1 MYSEIKRST
10 WYRLIAWLLTVCLVI
25 TLIPDISHATGSGG
39 DTKISPEDVTEK
51 NVTGRTEDTTTYDL
65 GEGEK
70 MTVFHGGQVRYED
83 EEGELIDYDRSLV
96 KIKTGEKTEGEK
108 SLDGY
113 SYRNKEGDSRQYIPQ
128 QLSED
133 TPLIMERDGCSISM
147 SPADETLQDLELT
160 GASVT
165 VKKEN
170 TPVIYEDEEKLPVT
184 AQYSRMGAG
193 ADISYESGESGVK
206 ETMVLRERPES
217 NVFRYV
223 LDLEG
228 LTPRKNPADQGI
240 TFYDDEDDIAADISP
255 AWMNDATGS
264 AYSEGITYDIE
275 KESGSTYILTMTVDR
290 DYLDDEDRQYP
301 VTIDPTATWKGST
314 QIRDAYVI
322 SGSYADT
329 NFYSSSTKVMPAGK
343 NGTGTHRT
351 YIFFRNLLSEVKGQ
365 SISSAKFTVYEVG
378 DGAKNQKVSAY
389 RVTKNWTA
397 SKITW
402 NNKPTNASGANSS
415 VTTTGKKYSS
425 HTFSLKTFVSGLAD
439 GSHGNCGIVLKN
451 VTSSP
456 SYASFWGS
464 RYGTV
469 AYRPKLVVTYY
480 SKPTTA
486 TSAGISPA
494 YVKKST
500 EASLNFSG
508 ITSTGLAR
516 NEYKVFEYNDE
527 AKENGD
533 VKLAYSS
540 SRTIKSGDALPS
552 LPDGCYRIYV
562 RGVNKA
568 GVAGAGKSAGVVHVD
583 STAPSLGTVSISE
596 STEARPGPAD
606 PVITWKGISDPH
618 FKEVSVSVDGGTYK
632 KAGTETSGTYT
643 IPKET
648 FEGNG
653 THTIKVKA
661 TDRMGNST
669 EKTFAGYYV
678 CTDGPE
684 IGQLRLRD
692 SSGKAVTDSSWTGE
706 TDPVIT
712 FSDVRDEKSTIESGG
727 ISYALTSK
735 GETPSDDDFKTPQ
748 DLSFQTDE
756 TGACSG
762 SFHMVSSDR
771 SKAGGKYDIHVRIEN
786 KLGNHTVKSHS
797 YHLDKNSPKG
807 TVTVSSISG
816 TTVTGALSD
825 TVIVTGSITD
835 RQSDDDTAYSG
846 IRDSSIRVYRKSGSD
861 EQAKAILYR
870 DMSESTSRPLDT
882 TKYENGTYIL
892 RLTIEDEAGNTKT
905 IDRQITIANR
915 IVRPEITA
923 EKSGD
928 KIKLTWEWE
937 QDAGNAKV
945 QYRIGSSDSWND
957 ISGSSSAQG
966 SAMITEPGGEGA
978 YTIYVRGVDTS
989 GVAGDE
995 AEVSYIV
1002 DRTAPAAELTSFM
1015 QGVVRGKA
1023 ADDHLRE
1030 WSISI
1035 KERTEAD
1042 DTYETVLSGSRKVDG
1057 KFGFI
1062 DLSGEAFEAGKTYR
1076 LKLTVTDRA
1085 GNSTDAYRD
1094 ITRGA
1099 DKDTAQRIE
1108 PSFRVKRPAGQEY
1121 EDTHFSIGTQ
1131 TRSLRL
1137 KTGTGSALDE
1147 DTAAWYVDGAKKAEG
1162 PSYSDDFSAAEST
1175 SYREGKD
1182 YDILAAGTDADG
1194 GALYSRALTLNGEKK
1209 DLGTG
1214 SSAEKSFTLSGKAVA
1229 LRIDAPATASGKAV
1243 TYSIKTAGSGYESI
1257 TPGRKISVS
1266 DIDAAALHADTFT
1279 LKLQTEADISSV
1291 EGISVTADVLE
1302 DETFSISSIEDYRPS
1317 EFSVKHQLN
1326 YKTYFSWQTASGK
1339 TDLPD
1344 DISFE
1349 VYRSTEDGFTPSDA
1363 TLAASDISGQSYTEI
1378 NTGYKGKYYYRVRA
1392 VQKDENDEIINS
1404 SGYSRQMYGRVA
1416 DADEYLKRLGN
1427 REYWSYASMGLP
1439 QGDAKIEK
1447 SQGNFTYSQT
1457 DAEIPNEGVDVS
1469 FERTYNSQSSAM
1481 SSLGMGWSSSFDME
1495 VLAIADTGGE
1505 SDDSLVL
1512 RYGDGTLY
1520 QFTRT
1525 GDAGASSGSTE
1536 TSGTEDEGSM
1546 DAEAAEDTETAEYIS
1561 SLGKYVTLTKTHSEE
1576 EVSLPAVKK
1585 GVASADDKESVTI
1598 TSDYTVEDKDGN
1610 EYRFNSFGRLV
1621 YMTEQNGNFA
1631 ILEYAADSGLLSRVR
1646 TNRNIAMEIAYNDSD
1661 DGKDPFTIK
1670 SVNLPDGSSYV
1681 YDYAGSADRENVRL
1695 TSVTRRAA
1703 GSGGEITYRYEYD
1716 SRQEP
1721 KLDAIKDGMGNRY
1734 TVSYDSR
1741 GRADEMADPGG
1752 KKQKL
1757 TYSSDSSETIT
1768 ETVIKKGLL
1777 FGTKT
1782 ISTETDRFDGWF
1794 GNCVESIDAAG
1805 NRTGYTYRDNLLVM
1819 TETDGQYQ
1827 KVDAAKNVVIA
1838 DRTGAET
1845 TSYDPGT
1852 DNVTREKSED
1862 GAVTKYTYDGDDVI
1876 HEVSYDADGEKISDT
1891 EYGYDEDGNETDS
1904 YDSVTD
1910 EEELTEYYYEDSQEG
1925 LAGEV
1930 KKETSKEDG
1939 VQKSTTSYTYEYSD
1953 DGRKTEKMT
1962 ETCGGI
1968 TTVTTTVTDVMGR
1981 ELSTSTSVGGT
1992 VKSEVVNGYDGFG
2005 RLIKTTVTQGDTT
2018 TVTSS
2023 TYDANDTVLTETDA
2037 DGTVTSYTY
2046 DDLNR
2051 VESRNVQKGSLS
2063 KTWTTEYGYEDITL
2077 HTGAGTQTSEDT
2089 YTVTEKDPDGY
2100 ITSQTFT
2107 DPLGNVV
2114 REKADG
2120 MYTDRTFDRAGNTIA
2135 SYVYGESSAGE
2146 GGILTLSLYNENGN
2160 QTHTAVKP
2168 SVTDGTYNIGG
2179 DCIVTESRYDADGN
2193 VTASIDG
2200 EGHKT
2205 SMSYDIEGQLKQVLQ
2220 PGGAVTK
2227 FAYGKVTSDGTS
2239 RVTTTDAGGNKSD
2252 VVTDARG
2259 LETSITDYAGGTT
2272 AGIQRTYEYDWE
2284 GNVTKEKELEGNYK
2298 TFTYDSKGRNT
2309 VVKYHKADGTE
2320 TLKTAYTYDVN
2331 DQVTL
2336 MEDFEKKNGSWELY
2350 RSTKYTYDALK
2361 RMSSYTE
2368 WDGEGAAPAEPT
2380 VSYTYD
2386 IEGNVT
2392 AVDYAGTG
2400 SELTGL
2406 TFEYD
2411 SSRKLTK
2418 IKADTGGLFKDTVRE
2433 YEYDAQGRVSV
2444 IKDHYDFTG
2453 GGDYLEKSYTYDD
2466 FGRVTSMAYRGG
2478 SGHDDIREAY
2488 VYTYDRNNNIKS
2500 ERIVSDYDKDDS
2512 GTGRDITRVYTY
2524 DTAGRLTETRETES
2538 GDETAG
2544 AGITSYTYDKAGNR
2558 LTETKSGS
2566 TTSYSYNDLDQLTEC
2581 RTNGESKTYSYDRN
2595 GNQTL
2600 ELTKEGNTEKEQR
2613 LFTYDE
2619 ANQIKKMVVVKNDE
2633 VIELQENV
2641 YNGNGKIIRTKE
2653 LVDGESTVK
2662 KYFYQDTFDLFTT
2675 DENNKVIEMNIL
2687 SADGRSV
2694 ATIHNEEDIV
2704 SVESCQENTMRVTL
2718 PDLVVTFYATAYR
2731 IFPQVYNNS
2740 SYTLNIKAIA
2750 KYERKT
2756 SSVNLGNVKPHRY
2769 SDRKSCKANLET
2781 AFKQPIDVIFEF
2793 KFRGKKY
2800 SKESHGSR
2808 QLEEKFRNQWHKGSY
2823 SSKEGSITYHYNR
2836 HGVSELKM
2844 TCIRDYVSQ
2853 ADKYRKTLKRKDGKL
2868 CKKGHTPYVYKWK
2881 QRYKGQKRY
2890 IMLKGTKAGPPNPKK
2905 AKIISFGK

>member
-1 MYSEIKRST
+1 M
-10 WYRLIAWLLTVCLVI
+10 
-25 TLIPDISHATGSGG
+25 
-39 DTKISPEDVTEK
+39 
-51 NVTGRTEDTTTYDL
+51 
-65 GEGEK
+65 
-70 MTVFHGGQVRYED
+70 
-83 EEGELIDYDRSLV
+83 
-96 KIKTGEKTEGEK
+96 
-108 SLDGY
+108 
-113 SYRNKEGDSRQYIPQ
+113 
-128 QLSED
+128 
-133 TPLIMERDGCSISM
+133 
-147 SPADETLQDLELT
+147 
-160 GASVT
+160 
-165 VKKEN
+165 
-170 TPVIYEDEEKLPVT
+170 
-184 AQYSRMGAG
+184 
-193 ADISYESGESGVK
+193 
-206 ETMVLRERPES
+206 
-217 NVFRYV
+217 
-223 LDLEG
+223 
-228 LTPRKNPADQGI
+228 
-240 TFYDDEDDIAADISP
+240 
-255 AWMNDATGS
+255 
-264 AYSEGITYDIE
+264 
-275 KESGSTYILTMTVDR
+275 
-290 DYLDDEDRQYP
+290 
-301 VTIDPTATWKGST
+301 
-314 QIRDAYVI
+314 
-322 SGSYADT
+322 
-329 NFYSSSTKVMPAGK
+329 
-343 NGTGTHRT
+343 
-351 YIFFRNLLSEVKGQ
+351 
-365 SISSAKFTVYEVG
+365 
-378 DGAKNQKVSAY
+378 
-389 RVTKNWTA
+389 
-397 SKITW
+397 
-402 NNKPTNASGANSS
+402 
-415 VTTTGKKYSS
+415 
-425 HTFSLKTFVSGLAD
+425 
-439 GSHGNCGIVLKN
+439 
-451 VTSSP
+451 
-456 SYASFWGS
+456 
-464 RYGTV
+464 
-469 AYRPKLVVTYY
+469 
-480 SKPTTA
+480 
-486 TSAGISPA
+486 
-494 YVKKST
+494 
-500 EASLNFSG
+500 
-508 ITSTGLAR
+508 
-516 NEYKVFEYNDE
+516 
-527 AKENGD
+527 
-533 VKLAYSS
+533 
-540 SRTIKSGDALPS
+540 
-552 LPDGCYRIYV
+552 
-562 RGVNKA
+562 
-568 GVAGAGKSAGVVHVD
+568 
-583 STAPSLGTVSISE
+583 
-596 STEARPGPAD
+596 
-606 PVITWKGISDPH
+606 ITWKGMSDPH
-618 FKEVSVSVDGGTYK
+618 FREVSVSVDGGAYK

-648 FEGNG
+648 FEENG
-653 THTIKVKA
+653 THTIKMKA
-661 TDRMGNST
+661 TDRMGNSA

-692 SSGKAVTDSSWTGE
+692 SSGKTVTDSSWTSE

-727 ISYALTSK
+727 ISYALT
-735 GETPSDDDFKTPQ
+735 GEGGTPSEDDFKTPQ
-748 DLSFQTDE
+748 DLSLQTDE

-771 SKAGGKYDIHVRIEN
+771 NKAGGKYDIHVRIEN
-786 KLGNHTVKSHS
+786 KLGSHTVKSHS
-797 YHLDKNSPKG
+797 YYLDKNSPEG

-835 RQSDDDTAYSG
+835 RQSDDDTACSG
-846 IRDSSIRVYRKSGSD
+846 IRGSSIRVYRKSGSQ

-882 TKYENGTYIL
+882 TRYENGTYIL
-892 RLTIEDEAGNTKT
+892 RLTVEDGAGNTKT

-915 IVRPEITA
+915 IGRPEITA
-923 EKSGD
+923 EKSGE

-937 QDAGNAKV
+937 QDADNAKV
-945 QYRIGSSDSWND
+945 QYRIGSSGSWND

-966 SAMITEPGGEGA
+966 SAMITEPGGEGV

-989 GVAGDE
+989 GVAGNE
-995 AEVSYIV
+995 AEVSYTV

-1023 ADDHLRE
+1023 ADDHLRD

-1035 KERTEAD
+1035 KEGTAAD

-1062 DLSGEAFEAGKTYR
+1062 DLSGEDFEAGKTYR
-1076 LKLTVTDRA
+1076 LKLTVTDSA

-1094 ITRGA
+1094 VTRGA
-1099 DKDTAQRIE
+1099 DKDTAQRIG
-1108 PSFRVKRPAGQEY
+1108 PSFRVKRPAGQGY

-1131 TRSLRL
+1131 TQSLRL
-1137 KTGTGSALDE
+1137 KTGEGSALDE
-1147 DTAAWYVDGAKKAEG
+1147 DTAAWYVDGEKKAEG
-1162 PSYSDDFSAAEST
+1162 AAYSDDFSAAEST
-1175 SYREGKD
+1175 AYREGRN

-1214 SSAEKSFTLSGKAVA
+1214 SSAEKSFALSGKAVA
-1229 LRIDAPATASGKAV
+1229 LRIDAPASIAGKAV
-1243 TYSIKTAGSGYESI
+1243 TYSIKTADSGYESI
-1257 TPGRKISVS
+1257 TPGRKVRVS
-1266 DIDAAALHADTFT
+1266 DIDSTALYADTFT
-1279 LKLQTEADISSV
+1279 LKLQTEADISSI
-1291 EGISVTADVLE
+1291 EDISVTADVLE
-1302 DETFSISSIEDYRPS
+1302 DETFSISSAEDYRPS
-1317 EFSVKHQLN
+1317 EFSVRHQLN
-1326 YKTYFSWQTASGK
+1326 YKTYFSWQTASGS

-1349 VYRSTEDGFTPSDA
+1349 VYRSTEDGFTPSED
-1363 TLAASDISGQSYTEI
+1363 TLAAGDFARCSYTEI

-1404 SGYSRQMYGRVA
+1404 SGYSRQIYGRVA

-1457 DAEIPNEGVDVS
+1457 DAQIPNEGVDVS

-1505 SDDSLVL
+1505 SADSLVL

-1536 TSGTEDEGSM
+1536 ASGTEDEGSM

-1621 YMTEQNGNFA
+1621 YITEQNGNFA

-1646 TNRNIAMEIAYNDSD
+1646 TNRNIAMEIEYNDSD

-1721 KLDAIKDGMGNRY
+1721 KLDAIKDGMGNSY

-1741 GRADEMADPGG
+1741 GRAEYMADPDG

-1757 TYSSDSSETIT
+1757 TYSADSSETVT

-1827 KVDAAKNVVIA
+1827 KVDAAKNVVTV

-1845 TSYDPGT
+1845 TSYDPET
-1852 DNVTREKSED
+1852 DNVTSEKSED
-1862 GAVTKYTYDGDDVI
+1862 GTVTKYKYDGDNVV
-1876 HEVSYDADGEKISDT
+1876 HETSYDADGDKTSDT
-1891 EYGYDEDGNETDS
+1891 EYEYDEDDNETYS
-1904 YDSVTD
+1904 YDAVTD
-1910 EEELTEYYYEDSQEG
+1910 EEELTEYYYEDSQAG

-1939 VQKSTTSYTYEYSD
+1939 VQKSTTSYTY
-1953 DGRKTEKMT
+1953 
-1962 ETCGGI
+1962 
-1968 TTVTTTVTDVMGR
+1968 
-1981 ELSTSTSVGGT
+1981 
-1992 VKSEVVNGYDGFG
+1992 
-2005 RLIKTTVTQGDTT
+2005 
-2018 TVTSS
+2018 
-2023 TYDANDTVLTETDA
+2023 
-2037 DGTVTSYTY
+2037 

-2051 VESRNVQKGSLS
+2051 VKSRNVQKGSLS
-2063 KTWTTEYGYEDITL
+2063 KTWTTQYGYEDITL
-2077 HTGAGTQTSEDT
+2077 RTGAGTQASADT

-2120 MYTDRTFDRAGNTIA
+2120 MYTDRTFDRSGNTIA

-2205 SMSYDIEGQLKQVLQ
+2205 SMSYDAEGQLKQVLQ

-2227 FAYGKVTSDGTS
+2227 FSYGKVTSDGTS
-2239 RVTTTDAGGNKSD
+2239 RVTTTDAGGSKSD
-2252 VVTDARG
+2252 VVTDVRG
-2259 LETSITDYAGGTT
+2259 LEMSITDYAGGTT

-2418 IKADTGGLFKDTVRE
+2418 IKAKTGGLLSDTVRE
-2433 YEYDAQGRVSV
+2433 YSYDDQGRVST
-2444 IKDHYDFTG
+2444 IRDHYAFTG
-2453 GGDYLEKSYTYDD
+2453 SGSCLEKSYTYDD

-2478 SGHDDIREAY
+2478 SGHNDIREAY
-2488 VYTYDRNNNIKS
+2488 IYTYDRNNNIKS

-2512 GTGRDITRVYTY
+2512 GTGRDITKAYTY

-2538 GDETAG
+2538 SDETAG
-2544 AGITSYTYDKAGNR
+2544 AEITSYTYDKAGNR
-2558 LTETKSGS
+2558 LTETKSGN
-2566 TTSYSYNDLDQLTEC
+2566 TISYSYNDLDQLTES
-2581 RTNGESKTYSYDRN
+2581 RTTGETKTYSYDRN
-2595 GNQTL
+2595 GNQTS
-2600 ELTKEGNTEKEQR
+2600 EITKEGSTEKER
-2613 LFTYDE
+2613 RTLVYDE
-2619 ANQIKKMVVVKNDE
+2619 ADRLKTLAVKEDDKLILTQENRYNGSGQRISKAETKLKND
-2633 VIELQENV
+2633 L
-2641 YNGNGKIIRTKE
+2641 NGETTETTKT
-2653 LVDGESTVK
+2653 D
-2662 KYFYQDTFDLFTT
+2662 YFYQDGAVLYTKDADGNRSTMNLLGTSANVIATSRGTGDAENWYLYNKDIRESTTSIIDAKGSAAATYQYDDFGNTTITNGADFDNEICYTGQIYDRSTGLYYYNARYYDPENARFLTQDTYRGEADQPDTLHLYAYCANNPINYTDPSGHVFTRTFNRMQCQNMYAQL
-2675 DENNKVIEMNIL
+2675 VAIEWTWTAIEFVRGKLTSAYKLYSKLKRIKKHMKNVKKLEDQKKKIKALKSLLKRRKKTLAKKIL
-2687 SADGRSV
+2687 STGIGKV
-2694 ATIHNEEDIV
+2694 
-2704 SVESCQENTMRVTL
+2704 VE
-2718 PDLVVTFYATAYR
+2718 
-2731 IFPQVYNNS
+2731 
-2740 SYTLNIKAIA
+2740 
-2750 KYERKT
+2750 
-2756 SSVNLGNVKPHRY
+2756 
-2769 SDRKSCKANLET
+2769 
-2781 AFKQPIDVIFEF
+2781 
-2793 KFRGKKY
+2793 
-2800 SKESHGSR
+2800 
-2808 QLEEKFRNQWHKGSY
+2808 
-2823 SSKEGSITYHYNR
+2823 
-2836 HGVSELKM
+2836 
-2844 TCIRDYVSQ
+2844 
-2853 ADKYRKTLKRKDGKL
+2853 
-2868 CKKGHTPYVYKWK
+2868 
-2881 QRYKGQKRY
+2881 
-2890 IMLKGTKAGPPNPKK
+2890 
-2905 AKIISFGK
+2905 KIIKSPKWLYGKFKRGFQIGGWGYMRIIMSRKKM